1 MEQESVEIFKP
12 SVLGRVYSDL
22 SKAHL
27 IGKWLSPLETKK
39 ADRIIKAYDFT
50 NWNSQI
56 KPFEFDLLFQV
67 GIVLETLGYRER
79 AAEMIL
85 FAYNKGYSDNF
96 VIEALNG
103 KKVNKKALISALEG
117 LGLQH

>member
-56 KPFEFDLLFQV
+56 QPFELDMLFQV
-67 GIVLETLGYRER
+67 KNFQVVQKNQ
-79 AAEMIL
+79 IL
-85 FAYNKGYSDNF
+85 KEN
-96 VIEALNG
+96 IH
-103 KKVNKKALISALEG
+103 I
-117 LGLQH
+117 